1 MNEPYVMNETT
12 CKYEYCSSCVF
23 YPPNLPESAYSPE
36 DYRMLQT
43 KSCSFDHRP
52 NDQHCVVTRK
62 TSCSL
67 IDLETVDQAI

>member
-1 MNEPYVMNETT
+1 MNTDTMSKEH
-12 CKYEYCSSCVF
+12 CIGCVY
-23 YPPNLPESAYSPE
+23 YPPNLPPSAYAEE

-52 NDQHCVVTRK
+52 DDEGCRITRK

-67 IDLETVDQAI
+67 VDLQHLQHSTQKREI